1 MARTF
6 QPGDLVFAKM
16 KGYPHW
22 PARIDE
28 LSDGAVKPP
37 NKYPIFFFGT
47 HETAFINAK
56 DIFPYKE
63 YKDKFGKPGKRKGFN
78 EGLWEI
84 ENNPTVKFRGNEEQS
99 GSSETEQD
107 QKGEKV
113 EESSDE
119 EGKLIIDE
127 HGKEKEKEKEKE
139 KDKEKEKEKEKDKG
153 NKLAVKRKKSPNEES
168 GKRTRSDDQ
177 ENKED
182 QDSNSEH
189 EQNTEQVA
197 NSPEKPSD
205 ET

>member
-1 MARTF
+1 MRTV
-6 QPGDLVFAKM
+6 L
-16 KGYPHW
+16 HINSS
-22 PARIDE
+22 IDE

-139 KDKEKEKEKEKDKG
+139 KDKDKEKDKG

>member
-127 HGKEKEKEKEKE
+127 HGKEK
-139 KDKEKEKEKEKDKG
+139 DKEKEKEKEIEKG